1 MQRHDVDPTSLVFG
15 LMFAGMGLMLLTG
28 DPAGGTV
35 WLGWTGP
42 AVAVGLGLLV
52 IIAVRPHRSTAIQL
66 QEDDEIG
73 DGEPSADDGFVA
85 ADD

>member
-15 LMFAGMGLMLLTG
+15 LLFAALGLMLLIG

-42 AVAVGLGLLV
+42 AVAVGLGLLM
-52 IIAVRPHRSTAIQL
+52 ILAVRPRRSGRTLAHA
-66 QEDDEIG
+66 DDEIA
-73 DGEPSADDGFVA
+73 DGESSADDAVA
-85 ADD
+85 GAND

>member
-15 LMFAGMGLMLLTG
+15 LLFAALGLMLLTG

-52 IIAVRPHRSTAIQL
+52 VFAVRPRRSTTTQAH
-66 QEDDEIG
+66 EDDEIG
-73 DGEPSADDGFVA
+73 DGETSSDDRLAA